1 MNFNPLSGIDF
12 PKSLPYPYLIMI
24 DSLKRTLYAGL
35 GATVLTAEKLESVL
49 QDLVD
54 RGKLSAEDARETVR
68 KVSEES
74 KQEYQSARQSFQQSV
89 EEAVSQVPLVR
100 KKDLQP
106 LVDRLDAIEQQLAAQ
121 NDPKDS

>member
-1 MNFNPLSGIDF
+1 
-12 PKSLPYPYLIMI
+12 MI

-35 GATVLTAEKLESVL
+35 GASVLTAEKLDSAL
-49 QDLVD
+49 QELVD

-74 KQEYQSARQSFQQSV
+74 KQEYHQVSQSFKESV
-89 EEAVSQVPLVR
+89 EEVLANTPVVR

-106 LVDRLDAIEQQLAAQ
+106 VMDRLDAIEKRLAEQAA
-121 NDPKDS
+121 DKDS